1 MLVVVVVAAMVVGE
15 REVGSCGFAT
25 AIVTDNIIT
34 RKNSVNCDITEEVLL
49 ITDFKM
55 P

>member
-1 MLVVVVVAAMVVGE
+1 MV
-15 REVGSCGFAT
+15 VGSCGFAAT
-25 AIVTDNIIT
+25 IVTDNIIT

-49 ITDFKM
+49 ITDFKI

>member
-1 MLVVVVVAAMVVGE
+1 VVVVATVVVV
-15 REVGSCGFAT
+15 RKRVVGSCGFVPAT
-25 AIVTDNIIT
+25 ATDNTIS

-49 ITDFKM
+49 ITDFKI

>member
-1 MLVVVVVAAMVVGE
+1 MVAMVAMVV
-15 REVGSCGFAT
+15 VGKRVVDSCGFAA

-34 RKNSVNCDITEEVLL
+34 RKNSVICDITEEVLL
-49 ITDFKM
+49 ITDFKI

>member
-1 MLVVVVVAAMVVGE
+1 MVVLMVVVGKRV
-15 REVGSCGFAT
+15 VGSCGFAA

-49 ITDFKM
+49 ITDFKI

>member
-1 MLVVVVVAAMVVGE
+1 MVVVAMVVVAMV
-15 REVGSCGFAT
+15 VGSCGFAA

-49 ITDFKM
+49 ITDFKI